1 MKVILFGAT
10 GMIGQGVLRA
20 CLADPTIDRIDWG
33 RGDSPYKRKLA
44 NLELP
49 SVDIHAWSSASLKRL
64 SGAWL
69 DGRRRFVQLRS
80 EHQWVGHAWARVRSR
95 T

>member
-1 MKVILFGAT
+1 MALARGHQVVGVSAPLYAATQATTGEPLPDRTQRFIAKV
-10 GMIGQGVLRA
+10 
-20 CLADPTIDRIDWG
+20 
-33 RGDSPYKRKLA
+33 
-44 NLELP
+44 
-49 SVDIHAWSSASLKRL
+49 HAWSSASLKRL
-64 SGAWL
+64 SEAWL